1 MTSASQRIEEELQ
14 LLTEAIAQVVAE
26 LENTYE
32 HYLTGLGQALRQQ
45 LIHAA
50 YHICTQVYPGEF
62 LKLSFSQ
69 REKLQQALIKMAIA
83 TQQEFLDLLS
93 VDLSQQKDKED
104 LDDLFD
110 EDDEEDE
117 DDDDQDH
124 EEDNN
129 DEDPENEHDDLAEKL
144 LSVIEEQI
152 NHNHPDENH
161 PDAHHT
167 DTPNEEESREK
178 PKFGKYT
185 DLNQLIK
192 WQKQTEKA
200 IAKILT
206 NLSIQANHL
215 LYKNRVLPN
224 NLPERLVERAVRMEP
239 NESAIAGIPHL
250 LNIVVEM
257 ERDEDDED
265 KKITRLVAI
274 YLRLSEVEFND
285 KTMNASRLRQQIK
298 TISGKLQTMAQDQEK
313 KQRKLSTI
321 QAEDAWRASW
331 YDG

>member
-1 MTSASQRIEEELQ
+1 MTSASQRIEEELKQ
-14 LLTEAIAQVVAE
+14 LEEAIAQVAGE
-26 LENTYE
+26 FKNTYE
-32 HYLTGLGQALRQQ
+32 NYLTGIGQALRQQ

-69 REKLQQALIKMAIA
+69 REKLQQALIKMAISS
-83 TQQEFLDLLS
+83 QQAFLDLLS
-93 VDLSQQKDKED
+93 VDLSQQKGKKD
-104 LDDLFD
+104 LDDLLFD
-110 EDDEEDE
+110 DDDE
-117 DDDDQDH
+117 DDDDD
-124 EEDNN
+124 DNDDAD
-129 DEDPENEHDDLAEKL
+129 DENNDLAEEL
-144 LSVIEEQI
+144 LLIREETISQSEQ
-152 NHNHPDENH
+152 NHPADIPQQEA
-161 PDAHHT
+161 PTAA
-167 DTPNEEESREK
+167 
-178 PKFGKYT
+178 KFGKFT
-185 DLNQLIK
+185 DLSQLMK
-192 WQKQTEKA
+192 WQTQTEKA
-200 IAKILT
+200 IDKILT

-224 NLPERLVERAVRMEP
+224 HLPERLVERAVRMEP

-298 TISGKLQTMAQDQEK
+298 NISSKLQTMAQDQEK

>member
-1 MTSASQRIEEELQ
+1 MTSASQRIEEELKQ
-14 LLTEAIAQVVAE
+14 LAEAIAQVVAE

-32 HYLTGLGQALRQQ
+32 NYLTGLGQALRQQ

-50 YHICTQVYPGEF
+50 YHICTQVYPAEF

-69 REKLQQALIKMAIA
+69 REKLQQALIKMAIGS
-83 TQQEFLDLLS
+83 QQEFLDLLS
-93 VDLSQQKDKED
+93 VDLSQQKNKDD
-104 LDDLFD
+104 FDDLFN
-110 EDDEEDE
+110 DDDDDE
-117 DDDDQDH
+117 DDD
-124 EEDNN
+124 EENDDVNDENNNDDNN
-129 DEDPENEHDDLAEKL
+129 DLAEEL
-144 LSVIEEQI
+144 LSIQEEAISHSEYNDPADLPQA
-152 NHNHPDENH
+152 EV
-161 PDAHHT
+161 
-167 DTPNEEESREK
+167 PNTQ
-178 PKFGKYT
+178 PKFGKFK
-185 DLNQLIK
+185 DLSQLIK
-192 WQKQTEKA
+192 WQKQTDKA

-265 KKITRLVAI
+265 KQVTRLVAI

-285 KTMNASRLRQQIK
+285 KTMNASRLRQQLK
-298 TISGKLQTMAQDQEK
+298 AISATLQTMAQDQEK

-321 QAEDAWRASW
+321 QAEEAWRASW

>member
-1 MTSASQRIEEELQ
+1 MTSASQRIEEEVQQ
-14 LLTEAIAQVVAE
+14 LAEAIAQVVGE

-32 HYLTGLGQALRQQ
+32 DYLKGLGQALRQQ

-110 EDDEEDE
+110 DEDE
-117 DDDDQDH
+117 DDDDQDQ
-124 EEDNN
+124 EDHKN
-129 DEDPENEHDDLAEKL
+129 DDDPENEHHDLAEKL

-167 DTPNEEESREK
+167 DTPTHEESSEQSREK
-178 PKFGKYT
+178 T
-185 DLNQLIK
+185 NLSQLIK

-224 NLPERLVERAVRMEP
+224 HLPERLVERAVRMEP

-298 TISGKLQTMAQDQEK
+298 NISSKLQTMAQDQEK

>member
-1 MTSASQRIEEELQ
+1 MTSASQRIEEELKQ
-14 LLTEAIAQVVAE
+14 LEEAIAQVVTE
-26 LENTYE
+26 LDNAYEN
-32 HYLTGLGQALRQQ
+32 YLTGLGQALRQQ

-50 YHICTQVYPGEF
+50 YHLCTQVYPAEF
-62 LKLSFSQ
+62 LKLSFSL
-69 REKLQQALIKMAIA
+69 REKLQQALIQMAIA
-83 TQQEFLDLLS
+83 TQQEFLGLLS
-93 VDLSQQKDKED
+93 VDLSKEKEKEN

-110 EDDEEDE
+110 EDD
-117 DDDDQDH
+117 DDDDDY
-124 EEDNN
+124 DN
-129 DEDPENEHDDLAEKL
+129 ENNDLAEEL
-144 LSVIEEQI
+144 LSITEKPISQSEQ
-152 NHNHPDENH
+152 NDPADSPKQE
-161 PDAHHT
+161 PT
-167 DTPNEEESREK
+167 EK
-178 PKFGKYT
+178 PKFGKFNN
-185 DLNQLIK
+185 LEQLIK

-206 NLSIQANHL
+206 NLSIQANRL

-224 NLPERLVERAVRMEP
+224 HLPERLVERAVRMEP

-265 KKITRLVAI
+265 KQVTRLVAI

-298 TISGKLQTMAQDQEK
+298 NISGKLQTMAQDQEK

-331 YDG
+331 YDS